1 MGVPAGLL
9 GTAPVATVVA
19 VLATI
24 DPEDGLRPDLEPT
37 DVTPGVVGFAVTA
50 LVVAGLI
57 GLLLSMVVKLRRVN
71 LGTERPAPPW
81 AGADAAG
88 AGGVDGD
95 DADGVRGADAGRGAG
110 PGTPGAPDA
119 PHQPDRPTDDA
130 SDGPADDGAGSGGPV
145 R

>member
-1 MGVPAGLL
+1 MAALSAIL
-9 GTAPVATVVA
+9 GTAPVAATVA
-19 VLATI
+19 LLATV

-71 LGTERPAPPW
+71 LGAERPAPPW
-81 AGADAAG
+81 APGDAAG
-88 AGGVDGD
+88 AGTDTVGPTTSGVGD
-95 DADGVRGADAGRGAG
+95 DVGPTASGAADDVAR
-110 PGTPGAPDA
+110 
-119 PHQPDRPTDDA
+119 DRPPVDPPA
-130 SDGPADDGAGSGGPV
+130 PPGPDGRD